1 MNFDKAYVI
10 GSEKIFKK
18 RLDNFFKK
26 KYLKNKDI
34 QIWEA
39 INGADVNIK
48 KYQELNYL
56 VDDFKVKMPGSL
68 GCLLSHLTLW
78 NHCFEDKNCDIALIL
93 EDDVIL
99 KNNFEELVDN
109 IDGSALP
116 RDWTIL
122 RLSYK
127 GLIGK
132 NISKDIVKPD
142 CIKKKGVNAGSWCY
156 LLNSSNAEILINTII
171 PYENK
176 NSMDVLLR
184 NNIDKINMYFSKKNL
199 AIHAEKRYSPRKD
212 LNNPKKTLL
221 QYIKFTLRKYFYS

>member
-1 MNFDKAYVI
+1 M
-10 GSEKIFKK
+10 
-18 RLDNFFKK
+18 
-26 KYLKNKDI
+26 
-34 QIWEA
+34 
-39 INGADVNIK
+39 
-48 KYQELNYL
+48 
-56 VDDFKVKMPGSL
+56 
-68 GCLLSHLTLW
+68 
-78 NHCFEDKNCDIALIL
+78 
-93 EDDVIL
+93 IL

-116 RDWTIL
+116 VDWTIL

-132 NISKDIVKPD
+132 NISDQIVKPD

-176 NSMDVLLR
+176 HSRDVLLR
-184 NNIDKINMYFSKKNL
+184 NNIDKINMYFSKENL

-212 LNNPKKTLL
+212 LNNPKKTVL
-221 QYIKFTLRKYFYS
+221 QYIKFKLRKYFYN